1 MSETKTSWYFIVNPR
16 AGSGKTMSEWV
27 PAERLLEAEGIPFVT
42 AMTDHKKHAITLA
55 REAAAEGYR
64 RIAAVGGDGS
74 LHEVLGGICSW
85 CEETGTPPE
94 DFYLAVIPIGSG
106 NDWIKSCHVPDN
118 VKEALALLMDGSF
131 GWMDIIRGVSDGGKV
146 HYMANCAGIGFD
158 SHVCDM
164 VNHQKERG
172 MRGKMIYLN
181 ALRYT
186 IFHLKPISVLVREDG
201 ENVFSGEIF
210 SLAAG
215 NGPYSGGGMRQ
226 VPLAVNDDG
235 MLDYMIVPKARL
247 GSLVKE
253 IPRLF
258 AGTTHESSI
267 IRSGHCQTLEIAPL
281 NETSADLIEYDG
293 ELEGRLPLILEV
305 SAHRIHVLKGKTKE
319 KD

>member
-281 NETSADLIEYDG
+281 NEASADLIEYDG

>member
-1 MSETKTSWYFIVNPR
+1 MSETKTAWYFIVNPR

-27 PAERLLEAEGIPFVT
+27 PAERLLESEGIAFVT
-42 AMTDHKKHAITLA
+42 AMTDHKKHAVTLA

-106 NDWIKSCHVPDN
+106 NDWIKSCRVPDD
-118 VKEALALLMDGSF
+118 VEDALKLLMDGSF
-131 GWMDIIRGVSDGGKV
+131 GWMDIVRGTSAGGRV
-146 HYMANCAGIGFD
+146 AYVANCAGIGFD
-158 SHVCDM
+158 SHVCER
-164 VNHQKERG
+164 VNRQKERG

-181 ALRYT
+181 ALRHT
-186 IFHLKPISVLVREDG
+186 IFHLRPISVLVRADG

-210 SLAAG
+210 SLAVG

-226 VPLAVNDDG
+226 VPKADNDDG
-235 MLDYMIVPKARL
+235 LLDYMIVPKAKL
-247 GSLVKE
+247 LSLTKE

-258 AGTTHESSI
+258 SGTANESELI
-267 IRSGHCQTLEIAPL
+267 ISGRCKTLRVAPL
-281 NETSADLIEYDG
+281 DEASADIVEFDG
-293 ELEGRLPLILEV
+293 EVEAQLPLTVEV
-305 SAHRIHVLKGKTKE
+305 TGERVHVLKG
-319 KD
+319 

>member
-1 MSETKTSWYFIVNPR
+1 MSETKTAWYFIVNPR

-27 PAERLLEAEGIPFVT
+27 PAERLLESEGVPFVT
-42 AMTDHKKHAITLA
+42 AMTDHKKHAVTLA

-106 NDWIKSCHVPDN
+106 NDWIKSCRVPDD
-118 VKEALALLMDGSF
+118 VDGALRLLMDGSF
-131 GWMDIIRGVSDGGKV
+131 GWMDIVRGTSAGGRVSFV
-146 HYMANCAGIGFD
+146 ANCAGIGFD
-158 SHVCDM
+158 SHVCER
-164 VNHQKERG
+164 VNRQKERG

-181 ALRYT
+181 ALRHT
-186 IFHLKPISVLVREDG
+186 VFHLRPISVLVRADG
-201 ENVFSGEIF
+201 ENVFSGEVF
-210 SLAAG
+210 SLAVG

-226 VPLAVNDDG
+226 VPKADNDDG
-235 MLDYMIVPKARL
+235 FLDYMIVPKAKL
-247 GSLVKE
+247 SNLVKE

-258 AGTTHESSI
+258 SGTTHESAL
-267 IRSGHCQTLEIAPL
+267 IRSGRCQTLEIAPL
-281 NETSADLIEYDG
+281 NEDSADLIEYDG

-305 SAHRIHVLKGKTKE
+305 SPHRIHVLKGKAKV
-319 KD
+319 

>member
-1 MSETKTSWYFIVNPR
+1 M
-16 AGSGKTMSEWV
+16 
-27 PAERLLEAEGIPFVT
+27 
-42 AMTDHKKHAITLA
+42 
-55 REAAAEGYR
+55 
-64 RIAAVGGDGS
+64 
-74 LHEVLGGICSW
+74 
-85 CEETGTPPE
+85 
-94 DFYLAVIPIGSG
+94 
-106 NDWIKSCHVPDN
+106 PDN

-281 NETSADLIEYDG
+281 NEASADLIEYDG

>member
-1 MSETKTSWYFIVNPR
+1 MSETKTAWYFIVNPR

-27 PAERLLEAEGIPFVT
+27 PAERLLESEGIAFVT
-42 AMTDHKKHAITLA
+42 AMTDHKKHAVTLA

-106 NDWIKSCHVPDN
+106 NDWIKSCRVPDD
-118 VKEALALLMDGSF
+118 VEDALKLLMDGSF
-131 GWMDIIRGVSDGGKV
+131 GWMDIVRGTSAGGRVSYV
-146 HYMANCAGIGFD
+146 ANCAGIGFD
-158 SHVCDM
+158 SHVCER
-164 VNHQKERG
+164 VNRQKERG

-181 ALRYT
+181 ALRHT
-186 IFHLKPISVLVREDG
+186 IFHLRPISVLVRADG

-210 SLAAG
+210 SLAVG

-226 VPLAVNDDG
+226 VPKADNDDG
-235 MLDYMIVPKARL
+235 FLDYMIVPKAKL
-247 GSLVKE
+247 SNLVKE

-258 AGTTHESSI
+258 SGTTHESALI
-267 IRSGHCQTLEIAPL
+267 HSGRCQTLEIAPL
-281 NETSADLIEYDG
+281 NEDSADLIEYDG

-305 SAHRIHVLKGKTKE
+305 SLHRIHVLKGKA

>member
-253 IPRLF
+253 IPRLL

-281 NETSADLIEYDG
+281 NEASADLIEYDG

>member
-85 CEETGTPPE
+85 CEETGTLPE

-106 NDWIKSCHVPDN
+106 NDWIKSCRVPDN

-158 SHVCDM
+158 SHVCDR

-186 IFHLKPISVLVREDG
+186 ISHLKPISVLVREDG

-235 MLDYMIVPKARL
+235 LLDYMIVPKARL
-247 GSLVKE
+247 SSLVKE

-258 AGTTHESSI
+258 AGTTHESSLI
-267 IRSGHCQTLEIAPL
+267 KSGHCQTLEIAPL
-281 NETSADLIEYDG
+281 NEDSADLIEYDG

-305 SAHRIHVLKGKTKE
+305 SAHRIHVLKGKPKE